1 MKEKII
7 TYVILLGLVYGIFNF
22 DIERKWSLE
31 ANWFSYIT
39 FAVFIAYLVHSL
51 KEAAKKQDQNKN

>member
-51 KEAAKKQDQNKN
+51 KEAATKQDQNKN

>member
-22 DIERKWSLE
+22 DLERKWSLE
-31 ANWFSYIT
+31 ANWFSFIA
-39 FAVFIAYLVHSL
+39 FAIFIAYLIYSL
-51 KEAAKKQDQNKN
+51 KEAAKKQDQNKS